1 MTCQFCGGEIPN
13 GSAFCTKCGK
23 PVETMVSVE
32 EKKESLSA
40 SLPVTDSAPKSS
52 SGKEK
57 SKSLIAPL
65 VTLIA
70 AISGWVYI
78 FFSNTIEGVKAW
90 FTSSEDL
97 QNNLSQNYNYY
108 GNNGGQSDTLSYV
121 ILFGVMALF
130 TILAIVGIV
139 WLVKRLLRKFGIK
152 K

>member
-70 AISGWVYI
+70 AVSGWIIQPVLEGTLYI
-78 FFSNTIEGVKAW
+78 IIG
-90 FTSSEDL
+90 SSTD
-97 QNNLSQNYNYY
+97 S
-108 GNNGGQSDTLSYV
+108 
-121 ILFGVMALF
+121 
-130 TILAIVGIV
+130 AIIV
-139 WLVKRLLRKFGIK
+139 
-152 K
+152 